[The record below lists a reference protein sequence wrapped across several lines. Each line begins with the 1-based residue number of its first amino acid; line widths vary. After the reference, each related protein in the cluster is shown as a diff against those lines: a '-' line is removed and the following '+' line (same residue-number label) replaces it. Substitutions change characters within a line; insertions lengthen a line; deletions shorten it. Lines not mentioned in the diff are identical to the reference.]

1 MAELGVRRCRPLLGT
16 FVEVAVPQ
24 GYEAIIE
31 GAFDAIAHV
40 HARMSFHRGDSD
52 LARLR
57 NAPLGHFVRV
67 DPDTVAV
74 LRFAQQLHSASG
86 GLFDVAVGAR
96 LVELRLLPSPE
107 GSRPQELTGTTA
119 DIEFRGDDRVRCL
132 RPMLIDLGG
141 IAKGYAVDRAA
152 AALAM
157 AGAPSALVNA
167 GGDLRV
173 IGDLPQI
180 IHLREADGSL
190 AGAIEIANCAVA
202 TSGRIT
208 EDAASPHLDRQRR
221 PVNVRNAV
229 SIVAGQ
235 CIVADAMTKVALA
248 DETLATAMLR
258 DLGGEILPLP
268 GPERL
273 AA

>member
-1 MAELGVRRCRPLLGT
+1 LLGT

-24 GYEAIIE
+24 GYESAIDD
-31 GAFDAIAHV
+31 AFEAIAHV
-40 HARMSFHRGDSD
+40 HARMSFHQEDSD

-57 NAPLGHFVRV
+57 KAAVGQFVRV
-67 DPDTVAV
+67 DPDTAAV
-74 LRFAQQLHSASG
+74 LRFAKQLHAASG

-96 LVELRLLPSPE
+96 LVELGLLPCPC
-107 GSRPQELTGTTA
+107 GTRPQELIGTAA
-119 DIEFRGDDRVRCL
+119 DIEVRGDDRVRCL
-132 RPMLIDLGG
+132 SPMLIDLGG

-152 AALAM
+152 IALAT
-157 AGAPSALVNA
+157 AGVPSALVNA

-180 IHLREADGSL
+180 IHLRDADGSL
-190 AGAIEIANCAVA
+190 VGAIEMANSAVA

-208 EDAASPHLDRQRR
+208 DGAASPHLDRQRR
-221 PVNVRNAV
+221 SINVRHAV

-235 CIVADAMTKVALA
+235 CILADAMTKIALA

-258 DLGGEILPLP
+258 DLGGEILPFP
-268 GPERL
+268 TMERL